1 MLAPRK
7 PGPPVFELRQKIAAR
22 RPGEAGFAL
31 LLSVI
36 ILLLISAMGLAA
48 LQTAQGEAT
57 AGGRTARKL
66 RTFFAA
72 DGALSLVK
80 EQLDIGDTQ
89 YPDITALNDTQ
100 FVTSSEG
107 LYTQVRTGTANN
119 AAPQEISFVGRA
131 RREGD
136 QLNINAGNT
145 FSFGIYRTDVVATDP
160 VGGRVELQAQYRVSE
175 GSDTYR

>member
-1 MLAPRK
+1 M
-7 PGPPVFELRQKIAAR
+7 
-22 RPGEAGFAL
+22 
-31 LLSVI
+31 
-36 ILLLISAMGLAA
+36 
-48 LQTAQGEAT
+48 
-57 AGGRTARKL
+57 
-66 RTFFAA
+66 
-72 DGALSLVK
+72 

-145 FSFGIYRTDVVATDP
+145 FSFGIYRADVLATDP

>member
-1 MLAPRK
+1 MLEPRK
-7 PGPPVFELRQKIAAR
+7 PSPPVYERQKIAAH
-22 RPGEAGFAL
+22 RPGEVGLAL

-36 ILLLISAMGLAA
+36 ILLLISAMGLSA
-48 LQTAQGEAT
+48 LQSAQGEAS

-80 EQLDIGDTQ
+80 DQLTIGDTQ

-100 FVTSSEG
+100 FMKSQAD
-107 LYTQVRTGTANN
+107 LYTQVRTGSTTSAV
-119 AAPQEISFVGRA
+119 PQEIFLVGRA
-131 RREGD
+131 RRDGD
-136 QLNINAGNT
+136 QLNINSSNT
-145 FSFGIYRTDVVATDP
+145 FTFGIYRTDVVATDP

-175 GSDTYR
+175 GADTYR

>member
-1 MLAPRK
+1 MLEPRK
-7 PGPPVFELRQKIAAR
+7 PSPPVYERQKIAAH
-22 RPGEAGFAL
+22 RPGEVGLAL

-36 ILLLISAMGLAA
+36 ILLLISAIGLGA
-48 LQTAQGEAT
+48 LQSAQGEAT
-57 AGGRTARKL
+57 AGGRTVRKL

-72 DGALSLVK
+72 DGALSLVVD
-80 EQLDIGDTQ
+80 QLDIGDTQ
-89 YPDITALNDTQ
+89 YPNITALNDMQ
-100 FVTSSEG
+100 FIQSKAG
-107 LYTQVRTGTANN
+107 LYTEVRTGTANN
-119 AAPQEISFVGRA
+119 AVPQEIQFVGRA